1 MNVKIETKNAPEA
14 VGPYS
19 QGIVCGELVFTSGQI
34 AIDPSSGLLVEGGI
48 SQLTHRVCLNIKAIL
63 EEAGSSLDDVISV
76 TCYLTDMN
84 DFTQFN
90 KVYGEY
96 FVSKPARSC
105 AEVKGLPKNSLVE
118 ISVIAQK
125 R

>member
-34 AIDPSSGLLVEGGI
+34 AIDPLSGALVEGGI
-48 SQLTHRVCLNIKAIL
+48 SQHTHRVCLNIKAIL
-63 EEAGSSLDDVISV
+63 EEAGSSLEDVISV

-84 DFTQFN
+84 DFAQFS